1 MRALLLALLLLSPAA
16 RAAAG
21 ETGCVYDLKG
31 GVQVVKAGRPGGF
44 AASKGL
50 PLSEGDS
57 LKTGAGA
64 WCELL
69 FKDGTFIKLEENS
82 ETAFETLKASSEERT
97 FSFSFLK
104 GKALW
109 MAARLK
115 GKMTSRFSVRT
126 PSAVCAVRGTDF
138 TIAVSTSGET
148 SVGLFEGK
156 VAVQGGAAEKELLAG
171 GEASVAGGEVA
182 VQARMSRLME
192 KEKKRYERVKG
203 RVEALRKRLAERDG
217 YIDEYI
223 NRQQKKLAEFEE
235 RRKGKLEKR

>member
-1 MRALLLALLLLSPAA
+1 MRSMLLTLLLLSPAA

-31 GVQVVKAGRPGGF
+31 VSQVMRTGQTSGL

-50 PLSEGDS
+50 PLAEGDS
-57 LKTGAGA
+57 IKTGAGA
-64 WCELL
+64 WCEIL
-69 FKDGTFIKLEENS
+69 FKDGTFIKMEENS
-82 ETAFETLKASSEERT
+82 ETALETLKASAAERT
-97 FSFSFLK
+97 FSFSFLR

-109 MAARLK
+109 MAAKIK
-115 GKMTSRFSVRT
+115 GKMASRFSVRT

-138 TIAVSTSGET
+138 TIAVSSSGET

-156 VAVQGGAAEKELLAG
+156 VAVTGSAAEKELLAG
-171 GEASVAGGEVA
+171 GEASVSGGEVA

-203 RVEALRKRLAERDG
+203 RVESLRKRLEERDG

-223 NRQQKKLAEFEE
+223 NRQQKKLSDYDA
-235 RRKGKLEKR
+235 RRKETLNKR